1 MRLPYLG
8 ETSNQKKTIGIF
20 GGINQSAVI
29 NENEFADMKNMCSEH
44 YPAIGPRKPRG
55 EALKELE
62 KPNGLHH
69 NNALAWVD
77 GTSFWYDGEEVGT
90 VSDSEK
96 QMVSM
101 GAYIVVFPDKKV
113 YNTHTGEWTEIEQS
127 WQQEETAT
135 FAPTITTSTFIKI
148 SCTGI
153 GEKFN
158 KGDGVEISG
167 CTNEDFNKSVVIQSI
182 EEDAIVIIG
191 DLTEEFSQE
200 NGLVITRKAPDLD
213 FVTESENRVW
223 GCNSANHEVYA
234 SKLGDPLN
242 WNCFEGISTDSY
254 AATVGSEGDFTGMT
268 THLGYVLFF
277 KEQMIHKV
285 YGNKPSN
292 IQINSY
298 PGRGVKKG
306 CEKSICVINETL
318 YYASGDGICA
328 YDGSMPYLISQ
339 NLKRAYEEAVG
350 CQKSGRYYVSLRM
363 GDAWEVY
370 AYDANHQLWHREDSS
385 QFQAVCYANGEM
397 YYIDEENVLRTVSD
411 DENDERVFWYLE
423 SGDQE
428 DGTLDKKKLHKL
440 QFLLEL
446 EEGSCAELYMK
457 YGNEPL
463 WEKVKTITA
472 PSKRAFQIHLRPH
485 RCTHYRWKLEGYGDM
500 KLYGVAKEY
509 EVGTGR

>member
-1 MRLPYLG
+1 MKLPYLN
-8 ETSNQKKTIGIF
+8 EISKQKTTIGNF
-20 GGINQSAVI
+20 GGINQNAVI
-29 NENEFADMKNMCSEH
+29 NENEFAEMKNMSSEL
-44 YPAIGPRKPRG
+44 YPAIGPRAPRG
-55 EALKELE
+55 KCIKELT

-77 GTSFWYDGEEVGT
+77 GTSFWYDGKEVGT

-101 GAYIVVFPDKKV
+101 GAYIVIFPDKKV

-127 WQQEETAT
+127 WQQGTKAT

-153 GEKFN
+153 GKKFG

-182 EEDAIVIIG
+182 EDDAIVIIG

-200 NGLVITRKAPDLD
+200 SGLEVKRKAPDLD
-213 FVTESENRVW
+213 FVTESENRLW

-254 AATVGSEGDFTGMT
+254 AATVGSDGDFTGMT

-292 IQINSY
+292 IQITSY

-339 NLKRAYEEAVG
+339 NLKNVYTAAVAS
-350 CQKSGRYYVSLRM
+350 QKGGKYYVSLRVE
-363 GDAWEVY
+363 GVWEVY
-370 AYDANHQLWHREDSS
+370 TYDTNYQIWHREDNS
-385 QFQAVCYANGEM
+385 QFKETCYANGEM
-397 YYIDEENVLRTVSD
+397 YYIDAENLLRAISD
-411 DENDERVFWYLE
+411 SENKERVFWSIE

-446 EEGSCAELYMK
+446 EQRSCAELYMK
-457 YGNEPL
+457 YENEPL

-472 PSKRAFQIHLRPH
+472 PYKQAIQMHLRPH
-485 RCTHYRWKLEGYGDM
+485 RCSHYRWKLEGYGGM

-509 EVGTGR
+509 EIGTGR